1 MFGEKD
7 FPGENLS
14 AVLAVI
20 LSAAKD
26 LCVRRARPFAAL
38 RVTGIL
44 SKCLASYQGFSTVA
58 LIGSKPPPHINTG
71 RVAGGA
77 RSRPTGN
84 TPFYSFLGWGGEE
97 EKDCSQAD
105 LVMCAREGSP
115 TV

>member
-20 LSAAKD
+20 LTAAKD

-38 RVTGIL
+38 RATGIL

-58 LIGSKPPPHINTG
+58 LIGSKPPPHITTV
-71 RVAGGA
+71 RVAGRA
-77 RSRPTGN
+77 RSLPTGN
-84 TPFYSFLGWGGEE
+84 TPSDSSLPEGGASQQ
-97 EKDCSQAD
+97 DCS
-105 LVMCAREGSP
+105 
-115 TV
+115 

>member
-58 LIGSKPPPHINTG
+58 LIG
-71 RVAGGA
+71 
-77 RSRPTGN
+77 N